1 MWEAS
6 SITSWKRKKILN
18 KNGLDIPYR
27 IGTALTNRGIS
38 WCALAALS
46 PERPQRS
53 SAFAQ
58 SQAWRAMENW
68 GLTSPKRSRQIPS
81 KIVIES
87 LNCRA
92 KTFAFSIHCILLI
105 WLFRPFNHSD
115 KFIFSR
121 ASRLWPGFHRLT
133 TACSYSS
140 CGWTLGIWSSVE
152 GEPEKALLLAGGRLA
167 WQWCASRG
175 RCLWFQLAI
184 CEGIGLWS
192 SKKQP
197 GWFGIVPTFHI
208 WLSINFRGTVPK
220 FHQISV
226 TPQIADR
233 K

>member
-1 MWEAS
+1 MDWTFHTAS
-6 SITSWKRKKILN
+6 GRPSPIVV
-18 KNGLDIPYR
+18 YR
-27 IGTALTNRGIS
+27 GARWPPCRQIDRRDP
-38 WCALAALS
+38 ALS
-46 PERPQRS
+46 L
-53 SAFAQ
+53 
-58 SQAWRAMENW
+58 RARRDVPENW